1 MADGPGGRR
10 RRLEGV
16 WQGVF
21 VLLTLAGL
29 GLAVNQ
35 LFNLRFFAGVVL
47 LENRYLYLLLATFF
61 APVFLLFPA
70 GPRTARG
77 VPWYDA
83 VLFAA
88 AVAASGYFAWHAERM
103 VREAWEFQAPV
114 TAVAVGIALWA
125 MLLEG
130 ARRTGGATL
139 AGILLAFSLYPTY
152 AGALPG
158 PIAGVSLTFPDTI
171 RYQTASV
178 EAVLGIPMRVFGT
191 LLVGFIVFGVALQ
204 VTGAGRFFTDLAM
217 ALLGTV
223 RGGTAKVAIVASGLF
238 GMMSGSAVSNV
249 LATGAVTIP
258 AMRRTGFRPEDA
270 AAVEANASSGGV
282 LTPPVMGAVAF
293 VMASVLSV
301 PYVTVAAAAAVPAL
315 LFYLSLFLQVDAYA
329 ARHGIRGLPR
339 AELPTLGATIAGG
352 WFYVLA
358 FALLVFLL
366 VHLRQEALAPF
377 WATAAV
383 TALALVRRETRWTLA
398 RAREF
403 VVSTGAI
410 LTELVTVLA
419 SVGLL
424 IGGLTVT
431 GVIGTLTSDLV
442 RLAGGSVTALVLMTA
457 VACFVLGT
465 GLTITAAYIFLA
477 VMVAPALIQQGLHP
491 LAVHLF
497 ILYWAVLSEITPP
510 VALSVVTASSLAG
523 APVMRSM
530 VAAMRFGAV
539 KYALPFFFVYN
550 PALVLQDPSV
560 LRIAEL
566 LAAAVIGLG
575 LVAYALQGYLPGVGA
590 LSSTAAA
597 GAARLVLGGA
607 GLLLAIP
614 ERRTTVVGLVVAA
627 GTYAIALAASR
638 AGRLALV
645 APAPAGPPGGA
656 PVREADAPGGPA

>member
-1 MADGPGGRR
+1 MPDEGAERQ
-10 RRLEGV
+10 RRLEGP
-16 WQGVF
+16 WQAVF
-21 VLLTLAGL
+21 VPLTLSGL

-35 LFNLRFFAGVVL
+35 LFNLRFFAGIVL
-47 LENRYLYLLLATFF
+47 LENCYLYLLLAAFF

-70 GPRTARG
+70 TTRAARR

-83 VLFAA
+83 LLFAA
-88 AVAASGYFAWHAERM
+88 ALGTSCYFAWNAERM
-103 VREAWEFQAPV
+103 VREAWEFSAPPV
-114 TAVAVGIALWA
+114 AVAVGIALWA

-130 ARRTGGATL
+130 ARRTGGTAL
-139 AGILLAFSLYPTY
+139 AVILLVFSLYPTY

-158 PIAGVSLTFPDTI
+158 PIAGVTLTFADTI
-171 RYQTASV
+171 RYQTGSV

-191 LLVGFIVFGVALQ
+191 LLIGFILFGVALN
-204 VTGAGRFFTDLAM
+204 VTGAGRFFTDIAM

-238 GMMSGSAVSNV
+238 GMMSGSSVSNV
-249 LATGAVTIP
+249 LATGVVTIP
-258 AMRRTGFRPEDA
+258 AMKRTGFRPEDA

-301 PYVTVAAAAAVPAL
+301 PYVTVAAAAAVPAF
-315 LFYLSLFLQVDAYA
+315 LFYLSLFLQVDGYA
-329 ARHGIRGLPR
+329 ARHGIRGVPR
-339 AELPTLGATIAGG
+339 AELPSLGATIAGG

-366 VHLRQEALAPF
+366 VHLRQEALAPL
-377 WATAAV
+377 WATAA
-383 TALALVRRETRWTLA
+383 LAVLAMVRRDTRWTLA
-398 RAREF
+398 RVHAF
-403 VVSTGAI
+403 VVSAGTI

-442 RLAGGSVTALVLMTA
+442 RIAGGSVIALVLMTA
-457 VACFVLGT
+457 IGCFVLGT

-510 VALSVVTASSLAG
+510 VALSVVAAASLAG

-530 VAAMRFGAV
+530 MASMRFGAV

-550 PALVLQDPSV
+550 PALVLQDSSL
-560 LRIAEL
+560 LRIAEVL
-566 LAAAVIGLG
+566 GAAVIGLG
-575 LVAYALQGYLPGVGA
+575 LIAYTLQGYLPGVGV
-590 LSSTAAA
+590 LNRSVA
-597 GAARLVLGGA
+597 GHLTRGVLIGA

-614 ERRTTVVGLVVAA
+614 ERATTIVGLAVAA
-627 GTYAIALAASR
+627 ATYAAARATAATGRTALASPAKKN
-638 AGRLALV
+638 GRV
-645 APAPAGPPGGA
+645 
-656 PVREADAPGGPA
+656 D

>member
-1 MADGPGGRR
+1 MPEEGAERQ
-10 RRLEGV
+10 RRLEGP
-16 WQGVF
+16 WQAAF
-21 VLLTLAGL
+21 VLLTLVGL
-29 GLAVNQ
+29 ALAVNQ

-47 LENRYLYLLLATFF
+47 LENRYLYLILATFF

-70 GPRTARG
+70 VPRAAPG
-77 VPWYDA
+77 IPWYDA
-83 VLFAA
+83 LLFAA
-88 AVAASGYFAWHAERM
+88 ALLASGYFAWNAERM
-103 VREAWEFQAPV
+103 VREAWEFSAPP
-114 TAVAVGIALWA
+114 TAVAVGVGLWA

-130 ARRTGGATL
+130 ARRTGGAAL
-139 AGILLAFSLYPTY
+139 ATILLVFSLYPTV
-152 AGALPG
+152 AGVLPG
-158 PIAGVSLTFPDTI
+158 PIAGVSLSFADTI
-171 RYQTASV
+171 RYQTGSV

-191 LLVGFIVFGVALQ
+191 LLIGFILFGVALN
-204 VTGAGRFFTDLAM
+204 VTGAGRFFTDIAM

-249 LATGAVTIP
+249 LATGVVTIP
-258 AMRRTGFRPEDA
+258 AMKRTGFRPEDA

-301 PYVTVAAAAAVPAL
+301 PYVTVAAAAAVPAF
-315 LFYLSLFLQVDAYA
+315 LFYLSLFLQVDGYA
-329 ARHGIRGLPR
+329 GRHGIRGLPR
-339 AELPTLGATIAGG
+339 AELPSLRATVAAG

-366 VHLRQEALAPF
+366 VHLRLEALAPF
-377 WATAAV
+377 WATG
-383 TALALVRRETRWTLA
+383 ALAVLAMARRDTRWTLSRA
-398 RAREF
+398 RAF
-403 VVSTGAI
+403 VLSTGAI

-442 RLAGGSVTALVLMTA
+442 RIAGGSVIALVLMTA
-457 VACFVLGT
+457 IGCFVLGT

-510 VALSVVTASSLAG
+510 VALSVVAAASLAG

-530 VAAMRFGAV
+530 MASMRFGAV

-550 PALVLQDPSV
+550 PALVLQDASL

-566 LAAAVIGLG
+566 LASAVIGLG
-575 LVAYALQGYLPGVGA
+575 VVAYALQGYLPGVG
-590 LSSTAAA
+590 
-597 GAARLVLGGA
+597 VLGPGPGGHLVRAVLVVA

-614 ERRTTVVGLVVAA
+614 ERVTTVVGLATAA
-627 GTYAIALAASR
+627 LTYAAALASARPRRRSLTLSR
-638 AGRLALV
+638 KKDV
-645 APAPAGPPGGA
+645 PA
-656 PVREADAPGGPA
+656 D

>member
-1 MADGPGGRR
+1 MPGEGAERQRRLDGPWRAIF
-10 RRLEGV
+10 L
-16 WQGVF
+16 
-21 VLLTLAGL
+21 LLTLIGL

-35 LFNLRFFAGVVL
+35 LFNLRFFAGIVL
-47 LENRYLYLLLATFF
+47 LENRYLYLLLTTFF

-70 GPRTARG
+70 SPRSARR

-83 VLFAA
+83 LLFAA
-88 AVAASGYFAWHAERM
+88 ALVASGYFAWNAERM
-103 VREAWEFQAPV
+103 VQEAWEFSAP
-114 TAVAVGIALWA
+114 TAAVVIGIGLWA

-130 ARRTGGATL
+130 ARRTGGAAL
-139 AGILLAFSLYPTY
+139 AAILLVFSLYPTY
-152 AGALPG
+152 AGVLPG
-158 PIAGVSLTFPDTI
+158 PIAGVSLTFADTI
-171 RYQTASV
+171 RYQTGSV

-191 LLVGFIVFGVALQ
+191 LLIGFILFGAALN
-204 VTGAGRFFTDLAM
+204 VTGAGRFFTDIAM

-238 GMMSGSAVSNV
+238 GMISGSAVSNV
-249 LATGAVTIP
+249 LATGVVTIP
-258 AMRRTGFRPEDA
+258 AMKRTGFRPEDA

-301 PYVTVAAAAAVPAL
+301 PYVTVAAAAAVPAF
-315 LFYLSLFLQVDAYA
+315 LFYLSLFLQVDGYA
-329 ARHGIRGLPR
+329 ARYGIRGLPR
-339 AELPTLGATIAGG
+339 AELPPLRATIAAG

-366 VHLRQEALAPF
+366 VHLRLEALAPF
-377 WATAAV
+377 WATG
-383 TALALVRRETRWTLA
+383 ALVILAMARPDTRWTLA
-398 RAREF
+398 RARAF
-403 VVSTGAI
+403 VLSAGTI
-410 LTELVTVLA
+410 LVELVSVLA

-431 GVIGTLTSDLV
+431 GVIGTVTSDLV
-442 RLAGGSVTALVLMTA
+442 RIAGGSVSALVLMTA
-457 VACFVLGT
+457 IGCFVLGT

-510 VALSVVTASSLAG
+510 VALSVVTAASLAG

-530 VAAMRFGAV
+530 MAAMRFGAV
-539 KYALPFFFVYN
+539 KYALPFFLVYN
-550 PALVLQDPSV
+550 PALVLQKSSM
-560 LRIAEL
+560 LQIAEV
-566 LAAAVIGLG
+566 LAAAVVGLG

-590 LSSTAAA
+590 LSHSVA
-597 GAARLVLGGA
+597 GYIARGVLIGA

-614 ERRTTVVGLVVAA
+614 ERVTTVIGLVVAA
-627 GTYAIALAASR
+627 GTYAVARATAR
-638 AGRLALV
+638 AGRVGLV
-645 APAPAGPPGGA
+645 IPAGSPATG
-656 PVREADAPGGPA
+656 PVAETEAPGRRR